1 MKKITLVILTII
13 NVFLFTN
20 CAIVNQ
26 QVSSSERNIYYY
38 KINSLI
44 KDEDFSTAKI
54 EESKIILYNEKREM
68 EKEIIFDEYDKRIP
82 VLYIR
87 KDENLIFFVEW
98 GIVDDEGGI
107 VFMNNE
113 LESIL
118 DGIYHIDRIDGNYF
132 KYSTMN

>member
-1 MKKITLVILTII
+1 MKKIILVILTII

-26 QVSSSERNIYYY
+26 QVSSGERNIYYY

-44 KDEDFSTAKI
+44 KDENFSTAKI

-113 LESIL
+113 LKNIL